1 MHYLSA
7 MGAPVGLKTFITIFF
22 TVGNE
27 FTKLY
32 LNIVKVK
39 KSKHNKIEI
48 AAKSKLN
55 CVRPIILKAIQGCY
69 ISEKYYPLIMQR
81 LLIKK

>member
-1 MHYLSA
+1 

-39 KSKHNKIEI
+39 KKNNKIEI